1 MCKNVIF
8 WHFWTTWFGGGLID
22 RFMGPILTQKVH
34 FEQNLQFLFRGQR
47 VPDPKMWSFA
57 KAWTLFGKW
66 WWPQK
71 WQNQFWT
78 KNSKCAKI
86 DVFGTFQKTCFFTFC
101 SFLAQS
107 FKNVMVAKN
116 DPYLQNGQKC
126 HFGVYAKTDFHLQGD
141 SSHLSLKK
149 LVSKRVLS
157 FDIRIYALLPKS
169 PLFSVHLT
177 TTFWGLLAVL
187 ESGIRTKGRFSCF

>member
-1 MCKNVIF
+1 MQNDDF

-22 RFMGPILTQKVH
+22 RFMGPILTQNVH
-34 FEQNLQFLFRGQR
+34 FEQNLQLLFRGQR

-107 FKNVMVAKN
+107 FKNVMIAKMT
-116 DPYLQNGQKC
+116 PTSKMTKSAILGYIP
-126 HFGVYAKTDFHLQGD
+126 
-141 SSHLSLKK
+141 K
-149 LVSKRVLS
+149 L
-157 FDIRIYALLPKS
+157 
-169 PLFSVHLT
+169 
-177 TTFWGLLAVL
+177 TFTYKAILRMWA
-187 ESGIRTKGRFSCF
+187 